1 MIVSGSILNDK
12 KSEFVNKY
20 DNPRILSNVY
30 YTSETGIKYISMY
43 LFNRKCLN
51 TLFWEV
57 YLSNCHQIL

>member
-30 YTSETGIKYISMY
+30 YTSETGIKYISKYSLLGSVFIKLPSNLMI
-43 LFNRKCLN
+43 KCP
-51 TLFWEV
+51 
-57 YLSNCHQIL
+57 